1 MTHQSDLIAAL
12 FQRINRADSAV
23 VDLAKI
29 ITKGEIK
36 RLLIAFSDVVAD
48 DLVSSAGDSG
58 EVNLAGL
65 GRWRVVTRAASA
77 GRNPATGERIA
88 IPARRSI
95 KFSVAPALKKRMAA
109 TPAESNAPAEGNAPA

>member
-1 MTHQSDLIAAL
+1 MTHQSDLISAL
-12 FQRINRADSAV
+12 FQRVNRPDRKDA
-23 VDLAKI
+23 DLAKI

-77 GRNPATGERIA
+77 GCNPATGERIA

-109 TPAESNAPAEGNAPA
+109 TPASSSEYSELTS